1 MLRQVRGLGTLVPE
15 DHVDSAQTIGRV
27 DQIVVRPGA
36 IVQPDT
42 VLIKMSN
49 PSWNSPPSAEWRVKA
64 AEATTDLKVKL
75 ESGRLDQEV
84 ILLQVASEYAQ
95 AKLNADVEAKLGEQG
110 LTSDVKVQT
119 TKGVADELLNRSK
132 IERQKA
138 DISKDHSGAAC
149 RAGGEHRK
157 ASRGMGAEE
166 EAARHASGARR
177 CAWCSPDAW
186 RYPATPIEVQP
197 SKWPPVQILAK
208 VAQQSNQKAE
218 LKIAETQAKDILIG
232 QVAQIDTRNGVIDG
246 KVSRIDPAVQNGT
259 VTVDVRLIGELPN
272 GARPDL
278 SVDGTI
284 ELERLDDVGM

>member
-1 MLRQVRGLGTLVPE
+1 MAGEGGGS
-15 DHVDSAQTIGRV
+15 HY
-27 DQIVVRPGA
+27 
-36 IVQPDT
+36 
-42 VLIKMSN
+42 
-49 PSWNSPPSAEWRVKA
+49 
-64 AEATTDLKVKL
+64 TDLKVKL
-75 ESGRLDQEV
+75 ESGRLDQEAMAA
-84 ILLQVASEYAQ
+84 VASEYAQ

-119 TKGVADELLNRSK
+119 TKGVADELFNRSK

-138 DISKDHSGAAC
+138 DISKESIQAQLAAQEVNIEKLRAEWGLKKKQLDMLQV
-149 RAGGEHRK
+149 RAGVHGVLQ
-157 ASRGMGAEE
+157 MLGAT
-166 EAARHASGARR
+166 
-177 CAWCSPDAW
+177 
-186 RYPATPIEVQP
+186 ATPIEVGQ
-197 SKWPPVQILAK
+197 Q
-208 VAQQSNQKAE
+208 VAAGADSRQGGPAVKPAE

-284 ELERLDDVGM
+284 ELERLDDVVYVGRPVFGQPNSTITLFSFARWA